1 MKQFTFKV
9 EQTDLG
15 HELPGFDNFEVT
27 SQILPQCNLRQ
38 FDHKITEVTY
48 TPQDAAPVDVTP
60 LFSALFLICPIFEDK
75 IMKIGQEYLE
85 LETEYYSP
93 DYVDAYED

>member
-1 MKQFTFKV
+1 MKEFTFKV

-15 HELPGFDNFEVT
+15 HELTGFDNFEVT

-38 FDHKITEVTY
+38 FDHKIIKVTY
-48 TPQDAAPVDVTP
+48 TPKDATPVDVTLLFFA
-60 LFSALFLICPIFEDK
+60 LFSISPEFEGV
-75 IMKIGQEYLE
+75 IMRIGQEYLE
-85 LETEYYSP
+85 LEIEYYSP

>member
-1 MKQFTFKV
+1 MKEFTFKV

-15 HELPGFDNFEVT
+15 HELLGFDNFEVT

-48 TPQDAAPVDVTP
+48 TPQDSTPVDVTP
-60 LFSALFLICPIFEDK
+60 LFFALFSISPEFEGK
-75 IMKIGQEYLE
+75 LMKIGQEYLE
-85 LETEYYSP
+85 LEIEYYSP